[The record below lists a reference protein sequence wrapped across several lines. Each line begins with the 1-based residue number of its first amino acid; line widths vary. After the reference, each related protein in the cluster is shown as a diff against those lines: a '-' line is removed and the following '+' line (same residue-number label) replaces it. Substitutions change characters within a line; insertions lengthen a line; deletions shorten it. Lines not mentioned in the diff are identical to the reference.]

1 MRAVGDETLN
11 AYVDGELSSQEA
23 AALARRAALDPAIAA
38 RIALLHQLRA
48 GVAALADTLAPGE
61 PPEVAPPLPESAPDS
76 PARGLAWLRSGR
88 ALAAVVAVLALAA
101 GWLGGISSGGPA
113 GEALVSRPV
122 MPEHPFVVGHD
133 AWSQA
138 LERSAGMP
146 VAPEWLAGVMQATGL
161 RLVHAAPAPVPAPAP
176 APADGAP
183 VMHYAFVGSNDCRL
197 SLFEQPLPGEVDMA
211 LHVVVAD
218 DLLTARWQ
226 MRGFGYTVIARAM
239 DRDRFTT
246 IAAAVLDV
254 TRARQP
260 AGEAILASLRA
271 ARQRCAV

>member
-1 MRAVGDETLN
+1 MRVVGDETLN
-11 AYVDGELSSQEA
+11 AYVDGELCCQEA
-23 AALARRAALDPAIAA
+23 AALARRAAMDPAIAA
-38 RIALLHQLRA
+38 RIALLHQLKA

-61 PPEVAPPLPESAPDS
+61 PPEVAPPLPRSAVH
-76 PARGLAWLRSGR
+76 GLAGRQSGR
-88 ALAAVVAVLALAA
+88 VLAGLAAVLVLALAA
-101 GWLGGISSGGPA
+101 GWLGGIPSGGPA
-113 GEALVSRPV
+113 EAPVSRPA
-122 MPEHPFVVGHD
+122 MAEHPFVAGHD
-133 AWSQA
+133 AWSRA
-138 LERSAGMP
+138 LERSAEMP

-161 RLVHAAPAPVPAPAP
+161 QLVHAAPAPAQAP

-211 LHVVVAD
+211 LHIVVAD
-218 DLLTARWQ
+218 DLLMARWQ

-271 ARQRCAV
+271 ARQRCMV

>member
-1 MRAVGDETLN
+1 MRVVGDEALN

-38 RIALLHQLRA
+38 RIALLYQLKA

-61 PPEVAPPLPESAPDS
+61 PPEVAPPLPERAPDS
-76 PARGLAWLRSGR
+76 PARRLAWLRSGR
-88 ALAAVVAVLALAA
+88 ALAAAVAVLALAA
-101 GWLGGISSGGPA
+101 GWLGGMSLGGPA
-113 GEALVSRPV
+113 REALVSPPV
-122 MPEHPFVVGHD
+122 MPEHPFVAGHD

-138 LERSAGMP
+138 LERDTGMP
-146 VAPEWLAGVMQATGL
+146 LAPEWLAGVMQATGL
-161 RLVHAAPAPVPAPAP
+161 QLVHAAPAPAPTPVPV
-176 APADGAP
+176 DGAP
-183 VMHYAFVGSNDCRL
+183 VTHYAFVGSNDCRL

-211 LHVVVAD
+211 LHVVVD
-218 DLLTARWQ
+218 DNLLVARWQ

-239 DRDRFTT
+239 DRDRFIT